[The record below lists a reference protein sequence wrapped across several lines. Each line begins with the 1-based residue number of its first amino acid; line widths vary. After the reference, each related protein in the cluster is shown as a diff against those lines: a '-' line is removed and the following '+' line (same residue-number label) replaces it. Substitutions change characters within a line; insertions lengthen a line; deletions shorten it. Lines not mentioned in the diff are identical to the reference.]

1 MLTSGDSFLL
11 SLFFILI
18 PALTI
23 LAGVFMYSKLV
34 IARYSKVI
42 KRLYKM
48 NFNSLETERK
58 RISNDLHDHMG
69 YKILIMNKSLENL
82 KSNPLLKNNLEIER
96 IESQIRLFQYDIHK
110 VLESIHPR
118 ELSNGKWHEGIFN
131 LASELSIGDTK
142 IYVLSH
148 TTICPK
154 EEHLL
159 QSYRIIQEKLANII
173 QHTNPKKIQIDIT
186 HEKDLLVVTII
197 YASKSK
203 LIDYTFPRLFTY
215 RGRGLSI
222 INDRLKIIGGG
233 NEIKYTDGYT
243 IDSIF
248 IPL

>member
-1 MLTSGDSFLL
+1 MQNTGDSFLL
-11 SLFFILI
+11 SLFVALI

-23 LAGVFMYSKLV
+23 LVGVFIYSRTIIL
-34 IARYSKVI
+34 RYSKVVV
-42 KRLYKM
+42 RLYKM

-58 RISNDLHDHMG
+58 RISSDLHDHMG
-69 YKILIMNKSLENL
+69 YKILIINKSLENL

-118 ELSNGKWHEGIFN
+118 ELSNGKWHEGIIN
-131 LASELSIGDTK
+131 LAFELSIGVTK

-173 QHTNPKKIQIDIT
+173 QHTNPKKIHLDIT
-186 HEKDLLVVTII
+186 HEKDLMVVTII

-203 LIDYTFPRLFTY
+203 LINYTYPRLFAY

>member
-18 PALTI
+18 PALSI

-58 RISNDLHDHMG
+58 RISSDLHDHIG
-69 YKILIMNKSLENL
+69 YKILIINKSLQNL
-82 KSNPLLKNNLEIER
+82 KSNPILKNNLEIER
-96 IESQIRLFQYDIHK
+96 IESQIRLFQYDIRK

-148 TTICPK
+148 TTRNPK
-154 EEHLL
+154 EEHLV
-159 QSYRIIQEKLANII
+159 QSYRIVQEKIANIV
-173 QHTNPKKIQIDIT
+173 QHTNPKKIHLDIT
-186 HEKDLLVVTII
+186 HESDFLIVTFV
-197 YASKSK
+197 YSSKSK
-203 LIDYTFPRLFTY
+203 YTDYTYSRLFAY
-215 RGRGLSI
+215 RGRGLNI
-222 INDRLKIIGGG
+222 IKDRLKIIGGS
-233 NEIKYTDGYT
+233 NDIKYTDGYT

>member
-1 MLTSGDSFLL
+1 
-11 SLFFILI
+11 
-18 PALTI
+18 
-23 LAGVFMYSKLV
+23 
-34 IARYSKVI
+34 
-42 KRLYKM
+42 M

-58 RISNDLHDHMG
+58 RISSDLHDHMG
-69 YKILIMNKSLENL
+69 YKILIINKSLENL

-118 ELSNGKWHEGIFN
+118 ELSNGKWHEGIIN
-131 LASELSIGDTK
+131 LASELSIGVTK

-173 QHTNPKKIQIDIT
+173 QHTNPKKIHLDIT
-186 HEKDLLVVTII
+186 HEKDLMVVTII

-203 LIDYTFPRLFTY
+203 LINYTYPRLFAY

>member
-1 MLTSGDSFLL
+1 MQNTGDSFLL
-11 SLFFILI
+11 SLFVALI

-23 LAGVFMYSKLV
+23 LVGVFIYSRTIIL
-34 IARYSKVI
+34 RYSKVVE
-42 KRLYKM
+42 RLYKM

-58 RISNDLHDHMG
+58 RISSDLHDHMG
-69 YKILIMNKSLENL
+69 YKILIINKSLENL
-82 KSNPLLKNNLEIER
+82 KSNHLLKNNLEIER

-173 QHTNPKKIQIDIT
+173 QHTNPKKIHLDIT

-203 LIDYTFPRLFTY
+203 LINYTYPRLFAY

>member
-1 MLTSGDSFLL
+1 MSNSGDSFIL
-11 SLFFILI
+11 SLLFILI

-23 LAGVFMYSKLV
+23 LAGVFIYSKLV
-34 IARYSKVI
+34 LARYSNVI

-58 RISNDLHDHMG
+58 RISSDLHDQMG
-69 YKILIMNKSLENL
+69 YKILIINKSLQNL
-82 KSNPLLKNNLEIER
+82 KSNPILKNNAEIER
-96 IESQIRLFQYDIHK
+96 IESQIRLFQFDIGK

-142 IYVLSH
+142 IYVQSH
-148 TTICPK
+148 TTINPK

-159 QSYRIIQEKLANII
+159 QSYRIVQEKIANIV
-173 QHTNPKKIQIDIT
+173 QHTNPKKIHLDIT
-186 HEKDLLVVTII
+186 HESNLLVVTFV
-197 YASKSK
+197 YKSK
-203 LIDYTFPRLFTY
+203 PKFTDYTYSRLFAH
-215 RGRGLSI
+215 RGRGLNI
-222 INDRLKIIGGG
+222 IKDRLKIIGGS

>member
-18 PALTI
+18 PALSI
-23 LAGVFMYSKLV
+23 LTGVFMYSKLV

-58 RISNDLHDHMG
+58 RISSDLHDHIG
-69 YKILIMNKSLENL
+69 YKILIINKSLQNL
-82 KSNPLLKNNLEIER
+82 KSNPILKNNLEIER
-96 IESQIRLFQYDIHK
+96 IESQIRLFQYDIRK

-148 TTICPK
+148 TTRNPK
-154 EEHLL
+154 EEHLV
-159 QSYRIIQEKLANII
+159 QSYRIVQEKIANIV
-173 QHTNPKKIQIDIT
+173 QHTNPKKIHLDIT
-186 HEKDLLVVTII
+186 HESDFLIVTFV
-197 YASKSK
+197 YSSKSK
-203 LIDYTFPRLFTY
+203 YTDYTYSRLFAY
-215 RGRGLSI
+215 RGRGLNI
-222 INDRLKIIGGG
+222 IKDRLKIIGGS
-233 NEIKYTDGYT
+233 NDIKYTDGYT